1 MKTSVTA
8 SDHIGT
14 TQDQHISGMSQ
25 FTSNQINP
33 MPTKPKP
40 DAADKG
46 AKKNAPKNE
55 AKGGKKDDKKGA

>member
-1 MKTSVTA
+1 MKKRPIYLT
-8 SDHIGT
+8 ILN
-14 TQDQHISGMSQ
+14 Q
-25 FTSNQINP
+25 FTSNQINT